1 MDRFVLV
8 DLRIQLDAVA
18 EHIKGWDMQQVLD
31 WMRQHGK
38 VTESLSPYG
47 KIYVFK
53 SPCGAK
59 SGFYFTPAGR
69 LKVISAGWLP
79 C

>member
-1 MDRFVLV
+1 MDRFALV
-8 DLRIQLDAVA
+8 DLRIQRDAVA
-18 EHIKGWDMQQVLD
+18 EYIKGWEREDVLD
-31 WMRQHGK
+31 WMRQQGT

-47 KIYVFK
+47 RIYVYK

-59 SGFYFTPAGR
+59 SGFYFTPGGR
-69 LKVISAGWLP
+69 LKVIAAGWLP